1 MSCVVEEWKEDLP
14 PPAPQKIYEL
24 ASQADKIKKECQQRQ
39 FQLEY
44 LKVALQKQKWKF
56 EKNEA
61 ATLKR
66 ENQSLMELCDNPEK
80 AKQNI
85 SNDLQV
91 QKSQANIQ
99 SRQLNSSKKAIKKLE
114 QELKR

>member
-1 MSCVVEEWKEDLP
+1 MSWVVEEWKEDLSP
-14 PPAPQKIYEL
+14 RVPQKIHEL

-44 LKVALQKQKWKF
+44 LNVEN
-56 EKNEA
+56 EKDEA

-66 ENQSLMELCDNPEK
+66 ESQSLMELCDSPEK

-85 SNDLQV
+85 SNDLQIK
-91 QKSQANIQ
+91 KSQANIQ
-99 SRQLNSSKKAIKKLE
+99 SSQLNSSKKTIKKLE